1 MISIYEV
8 KEDTVVSAWVAGSCV
23 CACVLVMGDSEYFK
37 NSQQY
42 EVDVS
47 SAINQREVSVA
58 QVGCTHVSKR
68 VKVLS
73 DTCADHENGQ
83 FCLCHIHFR
92 KS

>member
-1 MISIYEV
+1 MC
-8 KEDTVVSAWVAGSCV
+8 VS
-23 CACVLVMGDSEYFK
+23 VLVMGDSEYYK
-37 NSQQY
+37 NPQQY

-47 SAINQREVSVA
+47 ATINQREVSVA
-58 QVGCTHVSKR
+58 QVGCTHVNKE

-73 DTCADHENGQ
+73 ETCTDHENGQ